1 MYLIFEMKSF
11 QRDVFG
17 SDLSL
22 FVLGLSSDSLGT
34 FIGETFLPRD
44 LALSSGA
51 CHQLPSKVI

>member
-1 MYLIFEMKSF
+1 MYLIFEMKPF

-34 FIGETFLPRD
+34 FIGETSLPRD
-44 LALSSGA
+44 LALSGGA